1 MAKTIKLNNV
11 DFTEMF
17 TKYGYS
23 VSYTSVQGNQGGIMK
38 DGSYMEDELA
48 VKAIVT
54 IPCLPLNEEQLAAV
68 LTAVYSGPYVSLYY
82 YDPRSGGY
90 RDIIARRNKVDQ
102 KYKGTGSDGREYW
115 VGTVLTLQEK

>member
-17 TKYGYS
+17 TKHGYS
-23 VSYTSVQGNQGGIMK
+23 VSYTSVQGNQGGLMK

-48 VKAIVT
+48 IKASVSL
-54 IPCLPLNEEQLAAV
+54 PCLPLNEEQISSLLSV
-68 LTAVYSGPYVSLYY
+68 IYSSPYVQLYY

-90 RDIIARRNKVDQ
+90 RDIVARRNKAEQ
-102 KYKGTGSDGREYW
+102 NHKGFGTDGQEYW
-115 VGTVLTLQEK
+115 TGTVLTLQER